1 MYFIIILFILFIL
14 YISSVGFYRNIC
26 ISNYLKLLKV
36 TKHVIKCCQKVSE
49 DLVYIEKNI
58 SVLTNSLVQKALKG
72 NLNEDD
78 EKVLNILENQD
89 LQEITEKLNTVADKV
104 IEIQNQTP
112 FSEVTANFSKVLKT
126 RDSRTIIH
134 FFLNERDLEKCKS
147 VYFVKKQI
155 QKVLE

>member
-1 MYFIIILFILFIL
+1 MYFIIILFIL
-14 YISSVGFYRNIC
+14 YITSIGFYRNIN

-36 TKHVIKCCQKVSE
+36 TKHVITCCQKVSE

-58 SVLTNSLVQKALKG
+58 SVLTDSLVQKALKG

-78 EKVLNILENQD
+78 EKVLNILENRE
-89 LQEITEKLNTVADKV
+89 LQEVTEKLNTVADKV
-104 IEIQNQTP
+104 IELQNQAP
-112 FSEVTANFSKVLKT
+112 FSRVTTNFSKVLRT

-134 FFLNERDLEKCKS
+134 FFLSERDLEKCKS

-155 QKVLE
+155 QKVLD